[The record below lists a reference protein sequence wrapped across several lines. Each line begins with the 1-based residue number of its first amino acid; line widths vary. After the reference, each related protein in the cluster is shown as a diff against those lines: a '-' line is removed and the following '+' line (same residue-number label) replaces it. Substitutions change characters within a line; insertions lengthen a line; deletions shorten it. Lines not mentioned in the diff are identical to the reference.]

1 MALVLRLAPGDASV
15 GVHCAMRAGRREL
28 PAHIF
33 QRSENSSSAV
43 EQRHSGVIVHEIDS
57 LEDQALATVFLLHRG
72 GHVTERARKRD
83 ENCFDNGWYRADTA
97 QPYIYIYIYIY
108 INKYI

>member
-1 MALVLRLAPGDASV
+1 
-15 GVHCAMRAGRREL
+15 MRAGRREL

-57 LEDQALATVFLLHRG
+57 LEGQALATVFLLHRG
-72 GHVTERARKRD
+72 GHMTKRAL
-83 ENCFDNGWYRADTA
+83 
-97 QPYIYIYIYIY
+97 YIYDNLLGLEDGIDEQRVQLLVRVVDAQLRL
-108 INKYI
+108 KK